1 MPIKQRPKSLQDIW
15 ATFAIKFI
23 TDAFQ
28 TIAKSG
34 HTGKWR
40 SDRSCKML
48 IHDLRKLDYFLKLIF
63 VYTFQLM
70 VILSRLYDCKIQ
82 LQDHTKGIFLVTMKL
97 AL

>member
-1 MPIKQRPKSLQDIW
+1 MPIKQRPKILQDIW

-63 VYTFQLM
+63 CLY
-70 VILSRLYDCKIQ
+70 LSVDGNLIKALRL
-82 LQDHTKGIFLVTMKL
+82 
-97 AL
+97 